1 MVDKNFDITVQEFG
15 EGFRLICHYLGVQ
28 VVDNL
33 KRFFLK
39 NVTVFLSKAHVTKL
53 TINKW

>member
-33 KRFFLK
+33 KIFFK
-39 NVTVFLSKAHVTKL
+39 NVTVFLSKAQV